1 MPKDDTWGH
10 IGLFTHCEQRGPRG
24 AGLVRYALLPR
35 EDVLEVLPHLFVE
48 DHVEEEDED
57 SLRRERNEICD
68 KQGSKKKDV
77 SLRYKHDPLSYLQT
91 AEDREQVVEGHH
103 VAVDRH

>member
-1 MPKDDTWGH
+1 MPKKYMWGQ
-10 IGLFTHCEQRGPRG
+10 IGLFTHCEQRRPRG
-24 AGLVRYALLPR
+24 AGLVWYALLPR

-48 DHVEEEDED
+48 DHMEEEDED
-57 SLRRERNEICD
+57 SLRRKRNEIYD

-77 SLRYKHDPLSYLQT
+77 RLRYKHDPLSYLQT

-103 VAVDRH
+103 IAVDRH